1 MNNPS
6 PEFDFTILILCLNE
20 ENSIARCVT
29 DALGFL
35 GGHDI
40 RGEVLVVDNDSTDRS
55 AERAIA
61 AGARV
66 VSERRRGYGNA
77 IIAGVAA
84 ARGRF
89 IILGDGDGQHDLSA
103 LAPFVEKLQDGADLV
118 VGNRFAEG
126 PPADM
131 SFLHRYIGNPL
142 LSGIGRLFF
151 RAPVSDFHCGLRG
164 FRTAWVRG
172 IGLQCPGMEITSELI
187 VRAMRQNARITEV
200 PVMQLPAT
208 DPDRVPHLRTWRDGW
223 RTLRLLLMFSP
234 LWMFLYPGALLLAA
248 GVIIMSMPLVWRVE
262 SGVGFGAYTMLFGAA
277 AFVCG
282 AQLVFFA
289 LSASVFFENIGFT
302 TGRWLARLQRV
313 SVLEI
318 CLLLGIVLALAGLT
332 GSVWSLIIWTQT
344 GEFAL
349 EQRLRVAIPSL
360 TLLILGVQVMFNGA
374 FLALL
379 QMRGAVQSP
388 VAPVAKVG
396 AGVSV
401 SANTDAGENP

>member
-6 PEFDFTILILCLNE
+6 PEFDFTIVILCLNE
-20 ENSIARCVT
+20 EKSIARCVT

-35 GGHDI
+35 GRHDI

-66 VSERRRGYGNA
+66 VSERRRGNGNA
-77 IIAGVAA
+77 LIAGVTAA
-84 ARGRF
+84 HGRF

-103 LAPFVEKLQDGADLV
+103 LAPFVEKLRGGADLV

-131 SFLHRYIGNPL
+131 SLLHRYIGNPL

-187 VRAMRQNARITEV
+187 VRAVRQNARITEV
-200 PVMQLPAT
+200 PVMPLPAT

-234 LWMFLYPGALLLAA
+234 LWMFLYPGVLLLAA

-262 SGVGFGAYTMLFGAA
+262 SGVGFGVYTMLFGAA

-318 CLLLGIVLALAGLT
+318 CLLLGIVLVLAGLA
-332 GSVWSLIIWTQT
+332 GSVWSLIIWTRT

-379 QMRGAVQSP
+379 QMRGAVRSP
-388 VAPVAKVG
+388 AAVSGVG
-396 AGVSV
+396 E
-401 SANTDAGENP
+401 SA